1 MKMFGW
7 TMKQWGLAIALSN
20 KNPKSMRDFLKIK
33 KDYQKNHRMDPI
45 ETLTIYNPK
54 GDERPCD
61 YETAAKLYAL
71 LP

>member
-33 KDYQKNHRMDPI
+33 KDYQK
-45 ETLTIYNPK
+45 K
-54 GDERPCD
+54 S
-61 YETAAKLYAL
+61 
-71 LP
+71 